1 MNHFF
6 ETSREEAAA
15 LAKEAGFP
23 AFRTRQLYEWVYEK
37 NITSLD
43 QMTNLGQQYKEY
55 LERTYRFRTIRV
67 RKVLTDSKGETI
79 KFLLTLDDG
88 NTLEM
93 VIMRYL
99 NRDASKER
107 NTLCLSS
114 QVGCPVGCPFCA
126 TGKEG
131 LVRNLRSGEILEQVS
146 IANEYLKE
154 FGARIGNV
162 VFMGMGEPLL
172 NREQVFAAAAVIHDD
187 FGISS
192 RRITISTSGHV
203 EGIRAMADQELKYV
217 LAVSLHAARNELRDE
232 LVPLNRK
239 YPLEK
244 LMEACRYYRQ
254 KTGKRITFEYIMLRG
269 VNDSLEDAL
278 ALEKLTRGIP
288 RKFNLIPFN
297 PFPGSPLL
305 PSSPEKV
312 DLFAER
318 LRKSGFVVTVRESRG
333 QDVQASCGNLFA
345 LAEETTTLEEERP
358 KEG

>member
-6 ETSREEAAA
+6 ETSREEAAS

-254 KTGKRITFEYIMLRG
+254 KTGKRITFEYIMIDGKNLEERDARELARCLEG
-269 VNDSLEDAL
+269 LDSHIN
-278 ALEKLTRGIP
+278 GIP
-288 RKFNLIPFN
+288 INAVE
-297 PFPGSPLL
+297 G
-305 PSSPEKV
+305 
-312 DLFAER
+312 
-318 LRKSGFVVTVRESRG
+318 SGFKRPSKKTIFRFKSLCESLGLSFSVREEKGLEIDGACG
-333 QDVQASCGNLFA
+333 QLRNK
-345 LAEETTTLEEERP
+345 ERDRDESNCA
-358 KEG
+358 K